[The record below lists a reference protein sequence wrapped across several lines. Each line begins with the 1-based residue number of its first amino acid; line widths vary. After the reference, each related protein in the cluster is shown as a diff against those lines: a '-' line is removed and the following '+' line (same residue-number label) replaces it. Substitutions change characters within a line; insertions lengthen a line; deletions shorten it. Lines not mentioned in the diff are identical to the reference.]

1 VSLKREYE
9 VHLDLFEG
17 PLDLLLY
24 LVNKAEV
31 NIVDIRVSEIAAQ
44 YLEYID
50 VMRDLSVDVAGEY
63 LHMAAT
69 LVRLKARELL
79 PDQAPE
85 DLEGLDGE
93 IYDREQLIAALLEYK
108 KFKEAAGALKS
119 FEART
124 FGASP
129 RGMAEDLES
138 LDAPD
143 ADGGLVLGSISIF
156 DLISAFKGVM
166 ERAVDEPRDQLVAAD
181 DCRIDDRIEHIVA
194 LLSDTGREM
203 RFAELFAD
211 DRRRLALVVTFMAIL
226 ELVKMRQIRFRQE
239 EAFGEIFVTRGV
251 SIV

>member
-9 VHLDLFEG
+9 VRLDLFEG

-24 LVNKAEV
+24 LVNRAEV

-44 YLEYID
+44 YLAYLDI
-50 VMRDLSVDVAGEY
+50 MRDLSVDVAGEY

-85 DLEGLDGE
+85 VLEGVDGE
-93 IYDREQLIAALLEYK
+93 IYDREQLVAALLEYK

-119 FEART
+119 IEARN

-129 RGMAEDLES
+129 RGMAEDVES
-138 LDAPD
+138 FDAP
-143 ADGGLVLGSISIF
+143 ADGGVVLGDVSIF
-156 DLISAFKGVM
+156 DLISAFKSVM
-166 ERAVDEPRDQLVAAD
+166 ERAIDEDPRHLVEAD

-194 LLSDTGREM
+194 LLGDIGREA

-211 DRRRLALVVTFMAIL
+211 DRRRIALVVTFMAIL
-226 ELVKMRQIRFRQE
+226 ELVKMRRIRFRQE
-239 EAFGEIFVTRGV
+239 EAFGEIFVTGGV
-251 SIV
+251 